1 MNIVKKYFCG
11 NFRIICVA
19 AYRYFF
25 FLLYYVNFSDEFIY
39 TILIKINFQDKLS
52 GKFTKNRFKKLLSKN
67 LINCKYRKI

>member
-39 TILIKINFQDKLS
+39 TFLIKINFQDKLS
-52 GKFTKNRFKKLLSKN
+52 GKFTKSRFNGKIDQKLDFG
-67 LINCKYRKI
+67 